1 MGIRTSPATANA
13 SSRHDRWMG
22 SFEGPE
28 RLLRGVPASPGLAFG
43 LTRRL
48 DAPAGSAGAA
58 PPVPEEARESER
70 ARALAAL
77 EGAAAQLDA
86 LAARL
91 TGQESEIVATGALL
105 ARDPALAEAVEQAV
119 AAGRPAPAALVQ
131 AADALAA
138 QLRELDDP
146 TFALRADDLSSV
158 GRRAARLAVG
168 APAPDRPATPGR
180 IVLVATDLGPADVA
194 ELDASVAGVALGAGG
209 VTAHAAI
216 VARSLGLPMVVGLGE
231 GLSAIDD
238 GTPVLVDG
246 GRGRFVAAP
255 APDQVAAAER
265 DLQTRAAALRRA
277 AAERDLPAAT
287 RDGRRVRVLANVSSR
302 VEVET
307 ALAAGAE
314 GVGLLRTELAFLEAA
329 GWPTRA
335 EHERSLGPILSALTG
350 RLATVRLLD
359 FGGDKTPPFLRGASG
374 RGIELLLGAPE
385 ALAAQVGAVAAAA
398 AGVELR
404 VLVPMVTEPG
414 QLGMV
419 SELLGGTGVVG
430 PMVEVPAAATLADQ
444 LAAVAGFLSVGT
456 NDLASLELG
465 RGRDSS
471 EPAPAHHPAVLRRIA
486 AVVAAA
492 HSAGIPVEVCGEAAS
507 DPRALPLLV
516 GLDVDELSVGA
527 ARVGEVRAAVRA
539 LDYARVRELA
549 ARALDAASALEVERL
564 VTGSH

>member
-1 MGIRTSPATANA
+1 MGR
-13 SSRHDRWMG
+13 SS
-22 SFEGPE
+22 GPQ
-28 RLLRGVPASPGLAFG
+28 RLLRGVPAAPGMAFG
-43 LTRRL
+43 LTHRL
-48 DAPAGSAGAA
+48 DAPLPDAGET
-58 PPVPEEARESER
+58 VPEEAREGER
-70 ARALAAL
+70 ERALAAL
-77 EGAAAQLDA
+77 EAAAGQLDA
-86 LAARL
+86 LATRL

-105 ARDPALAEAVEQAV
+105 ARDPALLEAVEQAV
-119 AAGRPAPAALVQ
+119 AAGRPAPAALVE

-138 QLRELDDP
+138 PLRELDDP
-146 TFALRADDLSSV
+146 TFALRADDLGSV

-168 APAPDRPATPGR
+168 APAVDRPAAAGR
-180 IVLVATDLGPADVA
+180 TVLVATDLGPADVA

-209 VTAHAAI
+209 VTSHAAI
-216 VARSLGLPMVVGLGE
+216 VARSLGLPMVVGLGADLAGIE
-231 GLSAIDD
+231 D

-255 APDQVAAAER
+255 PEEEIAAAER
-265 DLQTRAAALRRA
+265 DLQTRADALRRA

-302 VEVET
+302 VEVEA

-314 GVGLLRTELAFLEAA
+314 GVGLLRTELAFLEAK
-329 GWPTRA
+329 GWPTRG
-335 EHERSLGPILSALTG
+335 EHERTLRPILSALTG

-359 FGGDKTPPFLRGASG
+359 FGGDKTPPFLRGESG
-374 RGIELLLGAPE
+374 RGIELLLAAPD
-385 ALAAQVGAVAAAA
+385 ALAAQVEAVAAAGG
-398 AGVELR
+398 GVELR

-414 QLGMV
+414 QLGAV
-419 SELLGGTGVVG
+419 RDLLAGTGVVG

-471 EPAPAHHPAVLRRIA
+471 APAPAHHPAVLRRIA
-486 AVVAAA
+486 AVVVAA
-492 HSAGIPVEVCGEAAS
+492 HAAGIPVEVCGEAAS

-539 LDYARVRELA
+539 MDYARVRDLA
-549 ARALDAASALEVERL
+549 AKAVDATSALEVERL
-564 VTGSH
+564 LAEPR